1 MPNKISRYCDGIMEA
16 CWLLA
21 LVLTPLF
28 FNIYSSRVFEPDKI
42 TLLRSLA
49 LVVVAA
55 WLVKIISE
63 GGLRFETLPPHPRGP
78 LAAFYRLPLVI
89 PVGALVLAYIVSTLF
104 SVSPHASQFG
114 SYQRLQG
121 TFTVFSYLV
130 MFAAIAAN
138 LRRRAQVER
147 VLTTVILTSLPISL
161 YGLLQR
167 YRLDPLPWGGDTV
180 SRITGNM
187 GNAIFIAAYLIMSA
201 LVALGRVV
209 TSFRTIMTDED
220 NSRMVSNVVR
230 ATAYIFTFA
239 LNLIAIWFSFSRG
252 PWLGLLAGL
261 FFFFVILALYW
272 RVRWLA
278 LSAIGLSALLAVF
291 LVVLNIPG
299 GPLEALRE
307 VPGVGRLGQVFETEG
322 GTGRVRVLIWS
333 GVVKLMTPH
342 PPIEYPDG
350 SVDRWNALRPFIGY
364 GPEALYVAFNPFYPP
379 ELGQLEARN
388 ATPDR
393 SHNETFDALAITGV
407 LGLAVQFALFVS
419 VFYYSLKWLGLIT
432 TRNRR
437 IAFFAL
443 VLGGGAASAAGF
455 VAWQGPELFGVGLPF
470 GMLLGLIAFLTLY
483 ALRGAAE
490 VETTRLEP
498 WRAIILI
505 SLFAAVVAHFTE
517 IHFGIAI
524 VSTRAHFWIYTGL
537 MFVVGFAL
545 PAGQAAKQATGG
557 AALVGEAPPRSRR
570 RARATSGT
578 PQQTL
583 EKLGPVLLSAGLLT
597 AVLITLAY
605 DFVANPTRSTSASD
619 VLAHSLILL
628 PVGKDPVTQEPVFDT
643 SFGVLGLV
651 LATWLIGGLMA
662 SMEEDPNG
670 RNRLKL
676 DNLGITLGL
685 SLLVSSVVW
694 LAVAGYSAAAAVPP
708 RVQATTAQQVIDQVT
723 NSAMRVANV
732 LALFY
737 FLMLLLLLAWAWA
750 LMNELPA
757 PLTRPGG
764 LPLVVKGLAYV
775 GLPLIAAFLA
785 LKLNMQ
791 VIQADIIYKTGF
803 QFDAQNQPQLSIPL
817 YQRAIAMSPGE
828 DYYYLF
834 LGRSYLNTTNALT
847 DEAQRQNVL
856 SQAEKELKVAQQL
869 NLLNPDH
876 TANLARLNRQWATIT
891 SDTAVRDERIRLS
904 NQYYESVLHLSRN
917 SVVLWGEWALL
928 AYEFMN
934 DFDLAQQRLD
944 HSFALDNTYEQTY
957 LYQGDLFARRAQRD
971 TDPAKQQDYY
981 QRAITAYLTGI
992 EAADRR
998 GLSTTNLRIRL
1009 ADVYVATGQLPLAI
1023 EQYIT
1028 VGQFNDPAVSQWQL
1042 YQQIADL
1049 YRQLGDMGQAR
1060 QYAQLALDAA
1070 PDANKPQVQQYLD
1083 TLK

>member
-21 LVLTPLF
+21 LVITPLF

-49 LVVVAA
+49 LIVAAA

-63 GGLRFETLPPHPRGP
+63 GGLRFEILPQHPQGP
-78 LAAFYRLPLVI
+78 LAAFYRLPLVV
-89 PVGALVLAYIVSTLF
+89 PVGALMLAYIISSLF
-104 SVSPHASQFG
+104 SVSPHATLFG

-121 TFTVFSYLV
+121 TFTMFSYLV
-130 MFAAIAAN
+130 MFAAVAAN

-147 VLTTVILTSLPISL
+147 ALTTVVLTSLPISL

-209 TSFRTIMTDED
+209 TSFRAIMTDED
-220 NSRMVSNVVR
+220 NSRMVSNVIR
-230 ATAYIFTFA
+230 ATAYIFIFA

-252 PWLGLLAGL
+252 PWLGLLAGS

-291 LVVLNIPG
+291 LVLLNIPN
-299 GPLEALRE
+299 GPLDPLRE

-322 GTGRVRVLIWS
+322 GTGRVRVLIWG
-333 GVVKLMTPH
+333 GVIRLITPH
-342 PPIEYPDG
+342 PPIENPDG
-350 SVDRWNALRPFIGY
+350 STDRWNVLRPFIGY

-393 SHNETFDALAITGV
+393 SHNETFDALAITGL
-407 LGLAVQFALFVS
+407 LGLAVHFALFVL

-437 IAFFAL
+437 LAFFAL
-443 VLGGGAASAAGF
+443 VLGGGLASSAGF
-455 VAWQGPELFGVGLPF
+455 VAWQGPEFFGVGLPL
-470 GMLLGLIAFLTLY
+470 GMLLGLIGFLTMY
-483 ALRGAAE
+483 ALLGTAE
-490 VETTRLEP
+490 VETARLEP
-498 WRAIILI
+498 WRAITLI
-505 SLFAAVVAHFTE
+505 SLFAAIVAHFTE

-524 VSTRAHFWIYTGL
+524 VSTRSHFWIYTGL
-537 MFVVGFAL
+537 LFVVGFAL
-545 PAGQAAKQATGG
+545 PAGQAAPGATP
-557 AALVGEAPPRSRR
+557 LGEAAPRSRR
-570 RARATSGT
+570 RARAASGAT
-578 PQQTL
+578 HQTL
-583 EKLGPVLLSAGLLT
+583 EKWGPTVISAGLL
-597 AVLITLAY
+597 AAILITLAF
-605 DFVANPTRSTSASD
+605 DFVANPIRSTSASD
-619 VLAHSLILL
+619 VLAHSLTLL
-628 PVGKDPVTQEPVFDT
+628 PTGKDPVTGQVVYKA

-651 LATWLIGGLMA
+651 LATWLIGGLVA
-662 SMEEDPNG
+662 SLEEGPTEH
-670 RNRLKL
+670 NRLKL

-685 SLLVSSVVW
+685 SLLAGGAAW
-694 LAVAGYSAAAAVPP
+694 LALAGYNAAAATPP
-708 RVQATTAQQVIDQVT
+708 RTQATTAQQVIDQVT
-723 NSAMRVANV
+723 NAAMQVANV
-732 LALFY
+732 LAVFY
-737 FLMLLLLLAWAWA
+737 FLILLLLLAWAWA
-750 LMNELPA
+750 LMSESPA
-757 PLTRPGG
+757 PLTRPSG
-764 LPLVVKGLAYV
+764 LPLAVKGLAYV

-785 LKLNMQ
+785 VRLNMQ

-856 SQAEKELKVAQQL
+856 QQAEKELKVAQRL
-869 NLLNPDH
+869 NPLNPDH
-876 TANLARLNRQWATIT
+876 TANLARLNRQWAAIT
-891 SDTAVRDERIRLS
+891 SDSAIRDERIRLA
-904 NQYYESVLHLSRN
+904 NQYYESVLRLSRN

-934 DFDLAQQRLD
+934 DYDLGQQRLD

-957 LYQGDLFARRAQRD
+957 LYQGDLLARRAQRD
-971 TDPAKQQDYY
+971 ADPARQQDYY
-981 QRAITAYLTGI
+981 QRAIAAYLSGI
-992 EAADRR
+992 EAAERR
-998 GLSTTNLRIRL
+998 SLNTTHLRINL
-1009 ADVYVATGQLPLAI
+1009 ANAYVAIGQLPLAI
-1023 EQYIT
+1023 EQYIK
-1028 VGQFNDPAVSQWQL
+1028 VGQSNDPTVSQWQL
-1042 YQQIADL
+1042 YQQISDL
-1049 YRQLGDMGQAR
+1049 YRQLGDIGQAR

-1070 PDANKPQVQQYLD
+1070 PEANKPQVQQYLD
-1083 TLK
+1083 GLK